1 MSTNLPSDPVDFWVK
16 YINNL
21 PLSGPVSQRFMQ
33 NNGFININN
42 FKTGDDQKG
51 AQIEKQIVNDVAGY
65 GRQLGWIM
73 EVLNIIADRY
83 ELKGL
88 TGEEYTSMEQFFDLS
103 KKTEDI
109 KNKINPPKGKP
120 EHHMLTYGQLSLMIE
135 GIRAWEKIDKDKFN
149 EMVSRIKSA
158 FP

>member
-1 MSTNLPSDPVDFWVK
+1 MAK

-33 NNGFININN
+33 NMGFINIYN

-51 AQIEKQIVNDVAGY
+51 VQIERQILKDVAGY

-83 ELKGL
+83 ELKDL
-88 TGEEYTSMEQFFDLS
+88 TEEEYSSMEKFFDLS

-109 KNKINPPKGKP
+109 KDKINQIEGIKHEPK
-120 EHHMLTYGQLSLMIE
+120 HHMLTYGQLNLMIE
-135 GIRAWEKIDKDKFN
+135 GIRAWEKIDKDKFDK
-149 EMVSRIKSA
+149 MVKRIKSA